1 MASRGYSTLTARYI
15 NEASS
20 VLLGVKLGKI
30 CVAKDIPVTDVAEYL
45 NVSRQTVYSWFLG
58 KHDVADKHFV
68 RVQELVDKLT

>member
-1 MASRGYSTLTARYI
+1 MASRGYSSLTARYI

-45 NVSRQTVYSWFLG
+45 GVSRMTVYSWFLG
-58 KHDVADKHFV
+58 KHDVNDKHYPK
-68 RVQELVDKLT
+68 VQELVDKLS